1 MKRFADSELVIVII
15 IMALGALGMSILRP
29 MLPLYLD
36 SIEVTPA
43 VLGLMFSVAMVG
55 MVIGESSWGWVA
67 DRIGIKLPLGIGTAI
82 CGIVVFSFILT
93 QSVPVLF
100 IIFLFWGL
108 VRSAIYGPG
117 RGYIGA
123 TAPPLKKAT
132 YMAIISAILAAARSL
147 GALPGGFVV
156 DTLGYN
162 WVFFISGGVGLVGGI
177 LVLFGLR
184 STRPKTPQVPDSDAS
199 PPDES
204 AFPAG
209 AALYRPLA
217 LQCVVACLQFLGMGI
232 LMTFMPL
239 LAAQEIG
246 ASATEVGLLF
256 TVGGLVTVVLAIPL
270 GMMADRVG
278 KRMFMILG
286 LLTSAAAGLGIF
298 FAPNFPWLLAFGIIQ
313 SIGMAMFSPAALGLL
328 SESVP
333 LRRQSTIMGLYGG
346 VCENT
351 GVIAGS
357 ALGGFVWTAFG
368 PRATFLGSAIAAAL
382 GAILCLGLVRRK
394 NPGNP
399 GFFSSTD
406 CGVC

>member
-1 MKRFADSELVIVII
+1 MKWIANSELVIVIA
-15 IMALGALGMSILRP
+15 IMALGALSMSIVRP

-36 SIEVTPA
+36 SIEVAPT
-43 VLGLMFSVAMVG
+43 VLGLMFSVAMLG
-55 MVIGESSWGWVA
+55 MVFGESSWGWVA
-67 DRIGIKLPLGIGTAI
+67 DRVGIKLPLGVGTAI
-82 CGIVVFSFILT
+82 CGIVILGFVLT
-93 QSVPVLF
+93 QSVPILF
-100 IIFLFWGL
+100 VIFLFWGV

-123 TAPPLKKAT
+123 TAPPMKKAT

-162 WVFFISGGVGLVGGI
+162 WVFFISGGVGLVGGV
-177 LVLFGLR
+177 LVLFGLKAAR
-184 STRPKTPQVPDSDAS
+184 HKTSQPADISASSPGDSS
-199 PPDES
+199 
-204 AFPAG
+204 FPAG
-209 AALYRPLA
+209 AAFYRPLA
-217 LQCVVACLQFLGMGI
+217 LQCVVAALQFLGVGI

-246 ASATEVGLLF
+246 ASATEVGILF
-256 TVGGLVTVVLAIPL
+256 TIGGLVTVVLAIPL
-270 GMMADRVG
+270 GIMADRVG
-278 KRMFMILG
+278 KRTFMILG

-298 FAPNFPWLLAFGIIQ
+298 FAPDFPWLLTFGILQ

-328 SESVP
+328 SDSVP
-333 LRRQSTIMGLYGG
+333 ARRQSTIMGLYGG

-368 PRATFLGSAIAAAL
+368 PRSTFLAGAIAAAL

-394 NPGNP
+394 NSVNP
-399 GFFSSTD
+399 GSFSSTD